1 MEPEIQ
7 NWSRTRR
14 LLLLYCSFFRITALV
29 VGGGLAMLPV
39 IEEIFVNKYKLL
51 TREELLDMTALTQTV
66 PGIIAINSAVYIG
79 MKIGGVPGALAA
91 AAGAVTPPFTVI
103 LIIASLF
110 PHLNPK
116 NRYLLGVFAGI
127 RAGVTG
133 MILVTGCRMFRRT
146 VKRPVECVVVFLFFV
161 LAIMKV
167 NPVWLI
173 LAAIPFGL
181 AYVWWQTRCLTQAG
195 ADGAPASASGA
206 STAQV
211 SSPGP
216 DAADAPEDGGTG
228 K

>member
-1 MEPEIQ
+1 MEIQ
-7 NWSRTRR
+7 TLSRARR

-110 PHLNPK
+110 PHLDPK

-127 RAGVTG
+127 RAAVTG

-146 VKRPVECVVVFLFFV
+146 VKTKLEYAVVFIFFV
-161 LAIMKV
+161 LAVMKV
-167 NPVWLI
+167 SPALLI
-173 LAAIPFGL
+173 LAAIPFGWG
-181 AYVWWQTRCLTQAG
+181 YVWWQTRRMAHAEQT
-195 ADGAPASASGA
+195 ADGGKTVE
-206 STAQV
+206 TAN
-211 SSPGP
+211 GT
-216 DAADAPEDGGTG
+216 AGGTPAETNGNGGDG

>member
-1 MEPEIQ
+1 MEIQ
-7 NWSRTRR
+7 TLSRGRR

-39 IEEIFVNKYKLL
+39 IEEIFVVKHKLL

-79 MKIGGVPGALAA
+79 MKIGGVPGAIAA

-103 LIIASLF
+103 LIIASFF

-127 RAGVTG
+127 RAAVTG

-146 VKRPVECVVVFLFFV
+146 VKTKLEYAVVFLFFV

-167 NPVWLI
+167 SPALLI
-173 LAAIPFGL
+173 LAAVPFGWC
-181 AYVWWQTRCLTQAG
+181 YVWWQTRRLSRAEQ
-195 ADGAPASASGA
+195 
-206 STAQV
+206 
-211 SSPGP
+211 
-216 DAADAPEDGGTG
+216 AADSEKNESSVKTTSETTERGGDG

>member
-1 MEPEIQ
+1 MEGMEIQ
-7 NWSRTRR
+7 TLSRTRR

-39 IEEIFVNKYKLL
+39 IEEIFVVKHKLL

-110 PHLNPK
+110 PHLDPK

-127 RAGVTG
+127 RACVTG

-146 VKRPVECVVVFLFFV
+146 VKGKLECGVVLVFFV
-161 LAIMKV
+161 LAVMKV
-167 NPVWLI
+167 SPALLI
-173 LAAIPFGL
+173 LAAIPFGWC
-181 AYVWWQTRCLTQAG
+181 YVWWQMRRLSQAEG
-195 ADGAPASASGA
+195 SADSGKPAE
-206 STAQV
+206 T
-211 SSPGP
+211 SPGTQ
-216 DAADAPEDGGTG
+216 EDGGGRG

>member
-1 MEPEIQ
+1 MEIQ
-7 NWSRTRR
+7 TLSRTRR

-39 IEEIFVNKYKLL
+39 IEEIFVVRHKLL

-91 AAGAVTPPFTVI
+91 ALGAVTPPFTVI

-110 PHLNPK
+110 PHLDPK

-127 RAGVTG
+127 RAAVTG

-146 VKRPVECVVVFLFFV
+146 VKGKLECAVVLVFFV

-167 NPVWLI
+167 SPALLI
-173 LAAIPFGL
+173 LAAVPFGWC
-181 AYVWWQTRCLTQAG
+181 YVWWQMRRLARAEQT
-195 ADGAPASASGA
+195 ADGGKKPKISVGPSAESRK
-206 STAQV
+206 
-211 SSPGP
+211 
-216 DAADAPEDGGTG
+216 DGEAG

>member
-1 MEPEIQ
+1 MEIQ
-7 NWSRTRR
+7 TLSRGRR

-39 IEEIFVNKYKLL
+39 IEEIFVVKHKLL

-79 MKIGGVPGALAA
+79 MKIGGVPGAIAA

-103 LIIASLF
+103 LIIASFF
-110 PHLNPK
+110 PRLDPK

-127 RAGVTG
+127 RAAVTG

-146 VKRPVECVVVFLFFV
+146 VKTKLEYAVVFLFFV

-167 NPVWLI
+167 SPALLI
-173 LAAIPFGL
+173 LAAVPFGWC
-181 AYVWWQTRCLTQAG
+181 YVWWQTRRLARAEQAG
-195 ADGAPASASGA
+195 DGGNVSEASAETSAG
-206 STAQV
+206 SIKN
-211 SSPGP
+211 
-216 DAADAPEDGGTG
+216 EEGG

>member
-1 MEPEIQ
+1 MEIQ
-7 NWSRTRR
+7 TLSRARR

-110 PHLNPK
+110 PHLDPK

-127 RAGVTG
+127 RAAVTG

-146 VKRPVECVVVFLFFV
+146 VKSPLEIAVVLVFFV

-167 NPVWLI
+167 SPALLI
-173 LAAIPFGL
+173 LAAVPFGWC
-181 AYVWWQTRCLTQAG
+181 YVWWQTRRLAQAEEA
-195 ADGAPASASGA
+195 ADGGKAVEAS
-206 STAQV
+206 V
-211 SSPGP
+211 ESSSITS
-216 DAADAPEDGGTG
+216 ENGGDD

>member
-1 MEPEIQ
+1 MEIQ
-7 NWSRTRR
+7 TLSRTRR
-14 LLLLYCSFFRITALV
+14 LLLLDCSFFRITALV

-39 IEEIFVNKYKLL
+39 IEEIFVVRHKLL

-91 AAGAVTPPFTVI
+91 ALGAVTPPFTVI

-110 PHLNPK
+110 PHLDPK

-127 RAGVTG
+127 RAAVTG

-146 VKRPVECVVVFLFFV
+146 VKSKLECAVALVFFV

-167 NPVWLI
+167 NPALLI
-173 LAAIPFGL
+173 LAAVPFGWC
-181 AYVWWQTRCLTQAG
+181 YVWWQMRRLARAEQT
-195 ADGAPASASGA
+195 ADGGKTP
-206 STAQV
+206 QV
-211 SSPGP
+211 SAGP
-216 DAADAPEDGGTG
+216 SVESRKDEEAG

>member
-1 MEPEIQ
+1 MEIQ
-7 NWSRTRR
+7 TLSRGRR

-39 IEEIFVNKYKLL
+39 IEEIFVVKRKLL

-79 MKIGGVPGALAA
+79 MKIAGVPGALAA

-127 RAGVTG
+127 RAAVTG

-146 VKRPVECVVVFLFFV
+146 VKTPLETAVVLIFFV
-161 LAIMKV
+161 LAILKV
-167 NPVWLI
+167 VSPALLI
-173 LAAIPFGL
+173 LAAVPFGL
-181 AYVWWQTRCLTQAG
+181 VYVWWQSRRLKNAVES
-195 ADGAPASASGA
+195 APAASD
-206 STAQV
+206 STASESVQP
-211 SSPGP
+211 SENGG
-216 DAADAPEDGGTG
+216 DG

>member
-1 MEPEIQ
+1 MEQEVQ
-7 NWSRTRR
+7 NWSRARR

-110 PHLNPK
+110 PHLDPK

-127 RAGVTG
+127 RAAVTG

-146 VKRPVECVVVFLFFV
+146 VKTKPEYAVVLVFFV
-161 LAIMKV
+161 LAILKV
-167 NPVWLI
+167 SPALLI
-173 LAAIPFGL
+173 LAAVPFGWC
-181 AYVWWQTRCLTQAG
+181 YVWWQTRRLARAEQG
-195 ADGAPASASGA
+195 ADNGKISENSA
-206 STAQV
+206 
-211 SSPGP
+211 GP
-216 DAADAPEDGGTG
+216 SAETRENEEGG

>member
-1 MEPEIQ
+1 MEKETEIRTL
-7 NWSRTRR
+7 SKTRR

-39 IEEIFVNKYKLL
+39 IEEIFVVKHKLL

-127 RAGVTG
+127 RAAVTG

-146 VKRPVECVVVFLFFV
+146 VKTKLEYAVVFVFFA

-167 NPVWLI
+167 SPALLI
-173 LAAIPFGL
+173 LAAIPFGWC
-181 AYVWWQTRCLTQAG
+181 YVWWQTRRMARAEQT
-195 ADGAPASASGA
+195 ADGGKSVETSAETPSE
-206 STAQV
+206 T
-211 SSPGP
+211 PGN
-216 DAADAPEDGGTG
+216 GGDR

>member
-1 MEPEIQ
+1 METEIRKL
-7 NWSRTRR
+7 SRTRR
-14 LLLLYCSFFRITALV
+14 ILLLYCSFFRITALV

-39 IEEIFVNKYKLL
+39 IEEIFVVKHKLL

-79 MKIGGVPGALAA
+79 MKIAGVPGALAA

-110 PHLNPK
+110 PHLDPK

-146 VKRPVECVVVFLFFV
+146 VKSKLEIAVVLVFFV

-167 NPVWLI
+167 SPALLI
-173 LAAIPFGL
+173 LVAIPFGWC
-181 AYVWWQTRCLTQAG
+181 YVWWRTRRMAQAEQ
-195 ADGAPASASGA
+195 ASSVPTENAGSA
-206 STAQV
+206 
-211 SSPGP
+211 
-216 DAADAPEDGGTG
+216 ENEEENG

>member
-1 MEPEIQ
+1 MEIQ
-7 NWSRTRR
+7 TLSRARR

-39 IEEIFVNKYKLL
+39 IEEIFVNKHKLL

-79 MKIGGVPGALAA
+79 MKIASVPGAIAA

-103 LIIASLF
+103 LIIASFF
-110 PHLNPK
+110 PRLDPK

-127 RAGVTG
+127 RAAVTG

-146 VKRPVECVVVFLFFV
+146 VRTPLEIAVVLIFFV

-167 NPVWLI
+167 SPALLI
-173 LAAIPFGL
+173 LAAVPFGWCS
-181 AYVWWQTRCLTQAG
+181 VWWQTRRLAQAEQ
-195 ADGAPASASGA
+195 AVDDGKNAE
-206 STAQV
+206 
-211 SSPGP
+211 SSSETTTETTGNGG
-216 DAADAPEDGGTG
+216 DG

>member
-1 MEPEIQ
+1 MEIQ
-7 NWSRTRR
+7 TLSRTKR

-79 MKIGGVPGALAA
+79 MKIAGVPGALAA

-127 RAGVTG
+127 RAAVTG

-146 VKRPVECVVVFLFFV
+146 VKTKLEYAVVFIFFV

-167 NPVWLI
+167 SPALLI
-173 LAAIPFGL
+173 LAAIPFGWG
-181 AYVWWQTRCLTQAG
+181 YVWWQTRRLAQAE
-195 ADGAPASASGA
+195 
-206 STAQV
+206 Q
-211 SSPGP
+211 
-216 DAADAPEDGGTG
+216 AADTSKTVDSSSETPGNGGDG

>member
-1 MEPEIQ
+1 MEIQ
-7 NWSRTRR
+7 TLSKGRR

-39 IEEIFVNKYKLL
+39 IEEIFVVKRKLL

-79 MKIGGVPGALAA
+79 MKIAGVPGALAA
-91 AAGAVTPPFTVI
+91 ALGAVTPPFTVI

-127 RAGVTG
+127 RAAVTG

-146 VKRPVECVVVFLFFV
+146 VKTRLECAVVLLFFV

-167 NPVWLI
+167 SPALLI
-173 LAAIPFGL
+173 LAAVPFGWC
-181 AYVWWQTRCLTQAG
+181 YIWWQTRRLARAEQG
-195 ADGAPASASGA
+195 ADNGKISENSAGP
-206 STAQV
+206 
-211 SSPGP
+211 SP
-216 DAADAPEDGGTG
+216 ETRENEEGG

>member
-1 MEPEIQ
+1 MEKETEIRTL
-7 NWSRTRR
+7 SRTRR

-39 IEEIFVNKYKLL
+39 IEEIFVVKHKLL

-103 LIIASLF
+103 LIIASMF
-110 PHLNPK
+110 PHLDPK
-116 NRYLLGVFAGI
+116 NRYLLGIFAGI

-146 VKRPVECVVVFLFFV
+146 VKSKLEYAVVFVFFM
-161 LAIMKV
+161 LAVMKV
-167 NPVWLI
+167 SPALLI
-173 LAAIPFGL
+173 LAAIPFGWC
-181 AYVWWQTRCLTQAG
+181 YVWWQTRRLAQAEHA
-195 ADGAPASASGA
+195 ADGGKTAGP
-206 STAQV
+206 STDTT
-211 SSPGP
+211 GNGG
-216 DAADAPEDGGTG
+216 DG

>member
-1 MEPEIQ
+1 METEIRKL
-7 NWSRTRR
+7 SRTRR
-14 LLLLYCSFFRITALV
+14 ILLLYCSFFRITALV

-39 IEEIFVNKYKLL
+39 IEEIFVAKHKLL

-79 MKIGGVPGALAA
+79 MKIAGVPGALAA

-110 PHLNPK
+110 PHLDPK
-116 NRYLLGVFAGI
+116 NRYLLGVFSGI

-146 VKRPVECVVVFLFFV
+146 VKSKLEIAVVLVFFV

-167 NPVWLI
+167 SPALLI
-173 LAAIPFGL
+173 LVAIPFGWC
-181 AYVWWQTRCLTQAG
+181 YVWWRTRRMAQAEQ
-195 ADGAPASASGA
+195 ASSVPTENAGSA
-206 STAQV
+206 
-211 SSPGP
+211 
-216 DAADAPEDGGTG
+216 ENEEENG

>member
-1 MEPEIQ
+1 MEIQ
-7 NWSRTRR
+7 TLSRARR

-39 IEEIFVNKYKLL
+39 IEEIFVNKHKLL

-79 MKIGGVPGALAA
+79 MKIASVPGAIAA

-103 LIIASLF
+103 LIIASFF
-110 PHLNPK
+110 PRLDPK

-127 RAGVTG
+127 RAAVTG

-146 VKRPVECVVVFLFFV
+146 VRTPLEIAVVLIFFV

-167 NPVWLI
+167 SPALLI
-173 LAAIPFGL
+173 LAAVPFGWC
-181 AYVWWQTRCLTQAG
+181 YVWWQTRRLAQAE
-195 ADGAPASASGA
+195 AN
-206 STAQV
+206 
-211 SSPGP
+211 
-216 DAADAPEDGGTG
+216 ADASKNTETTSNNSENGEGG

>member
-1 MEPEIQ
+1 MEIQ
-7 NWSRTRR
+7 TLSRARR

-39 IEEIFVNKYKLL
+39 IEEIFVVKHKFL

-79 MKIGGVPGALAA
+79 MKIAGVPGAIAA

-103 LIIASLF
+103 LVIASLF
-110 PHLNPK
+110 PHLDPK

-127 RAGVTG
+127 RAAVTG

-146 VKRPVECVVVFLFFV
+146 VKTKPEYAVVLVFFV
-161 LAIMKV
+161 LAILKV
-167 NPVWLI
+167 SPALLI
-173 LAAIPFGL
+173 LAAVPFGWC
-181 AYVWWQTRCLTQAG
+181 YVWWQTRRMSRAEEA
-195 ADGAPASASGA
+195 ADGGNTAGTSAETASAE
-206 STAQV
+206 TH
-211 SSPGP
+211 
-216 DAADAPEDGGTG
+216 ENGGGG

>member
-1 MEPEIQ
+1 MENEIQ
-7 NWSRTRR
+7 SLSKARR
-14 LLLLYCSFFRITALV
+14 ILLLYCSFFRITALV

-39 IEEIFVNKYKLL
+39 IEEIFVVKHKLL

-66 PGIIAINSAVYIG
+66 PGIIAVNSAVYIG

-91 AAGAVTPPFTVI
+91 VFGAVTPPFTVI
-103 LIIASLF
+103 LVIASLF

-146 VKRPVECVVVFLFFV
+146 VKRPVECVAVFLFFV

-181 AYVWWQTRCLTQAG
+181 AYVWWQTRRLGAG
-195 ADGAPASASGA
+195 ADGAPVVPSAPGA
-206 STAQV
+206 
-211 SSPGP
+211 
-216 DAADAPEDGGTG
+216 DAAPSDAPEDGGPV

>member
-1 MEPEIQ
+1 METEVRQ
-7 NWSRTRR
+7 LSRTRR
-14 LLLLYCSFFRITALV
+14 LLLLYFSFFRITSLV

-39 IEEIFVNKYKLL
+39 IEEIFVMKHKLL

-91 AAGAVTPPFTVI
+91 TFGAVTPPFTVI

-110 PHLNPK
+110 PHLNPT
-116 NRYLLGVFAGI
+116 NRYLQGIFAGI

-146 VKRPVECVVVFLFFV
+146 VKNPLECAVVLVFFV

-167 NPVWLI
+167 NPVLLI
-173 LAAIPFGL
+173 LSAVPFGL
-181 AYVWWQTRCLTQAG
+181 AYVWWQTRRLAQA
-195 ADGAPASASGA
+195 
-206 STAQV
+206 
-211 SSPGP
+211 
-216 DAADAPEDGGTG
+216 AAGDAPEDGGDG

>member
-1 MEPEIQ
+1 MEIQ
-7 NWSRTRR
+7 TLSKGRR

-39 IEEIFVNKYKLL
+39 IEEIFVVKHKLL

-110 PHLNPK
+110 PHLDPK

-127 RAGVTG
+127 RACVTG

-146 VKRPVECVVVFLFFV
+146 VKGRLECGVVLAFFV
-161 LAIMKV
+161 LAVMKV
-167 NPVWLI
+167 SPVLLI
-173 LAAIPFGL
+173 LAAIPFGWC
-181 AYVWWQTRCLTQAG
+181 YVWWQARHLSKAG
-195 ADGAPASASGA
+195 GDAGPGKPAEPEP
-206 STAQV
+206 
-211 SSPGP
+211 SPET
-216 DAADAPEDGGTG
+216 PEDGGG
-228 K
+228 RAK

>member
-1 MEPEIQ
+1 MEPEVQ
-7 NWSRTRR
+7 SLSKGRR

-39 IEEIFVNKYKLL
+39 IEEIFVVRHKLL

-79 MKIGGVPGALAA
+79 MKIAGVPGALAA

-110 PHLNPK
+110 PHLDPK

-127 RAGVTG
+127 RAAVTG

-146 VKRPVECVVVFLFFV
+146 VKTPIEIAVVLIFFV

-167 NPVWLI
+167 SPALLI
-173 LAAIPFGL
+173 LAAVPFGWC
-181 AYVWWQTRCLTQAG
+181 YVWWQARRLAQAENA
-195 ADGAPASASGA
+195 ADGGKSSENSAEK
-206 STAQV
+206 T
-211 SSPGP
+211 PGNGG
-216 DAADAPEDGGTG
+216 DG